1 MSKEYFDGLKKRQD
15 YNRENQIYL
24 KRRVFLTFQ
33 NLIQTFFNKD
43 IKELKNMLDLGAS
56 DRALVQI
63 GRKFGL
69 DAVGLDINDINFEK
83 DNFGFKDNQFN
94 LVTAVS
100 LIEHIN
106 EPKILLRETYRVM
119 CDNGFFILVTPDWQ
133 HGYRNFYD
141 DPTHVRPYTKK
152 SISFLLK
159 NFGFKEII
167 VVPWLVCKPTWMW
180 KVPFNFFLARNIPF
194 AGDKNLFSR
203 NFIPNFLKG
212 KSKSLLILCKK

>member
-1 MSKEYFDGLKKRQD
+1 MSKEYFYGIKRRQD

-24 KRRVFLTFQ
+24 KKRVFLTFQ
-33 NLIQTFFNKD
+33 NLIQTFFKKD

-56 DRALVQI
+56 DGSLVEI

-69 DAVGLDINDINFEK
+69 DAVGLDVNDINFENDK
-83 DNFGFKDNQFN
+83 FGFKDNQFN

-100 LIEHIN
+100 LIEHIS
-106 EPKILLRETYRVM
+106 EPKLFLRETYRVM
-119 CDNGFFILVTPDWQ
+119 CDDGFFILVTPDWQ
-133 HGYRNFYD
+133 HSYRSFYD

-152 SISFLLK
+152 SISFLLE

-167 VVPWLVCKPTWMW
+167 VVPWLVCKPAWMW

-194 AGDKNLFSR
+194 VGDKKLF
-203 NFIPNFLKG
+203 NAKLIPNFLKG
-212 KSKSLLILCKK
+212 KSKTLLIVCKK